1 MALLPTIESELEPF
15 EYRPHLGKLFTIAPT
30 LLHSRFEKFLDF
42 LKLLNS
48 YDPKGKLRNA
58 YLDRIIVTT

>member
-30 LLHSRFEKFLDF
+30 LLHSRFEK
-42 LKLLNS
+42 LLNS